1 MKSGPIRNEIDYK
14 ESEERL
20 VKKVK
25 DYLVDSTEKIGFSI
39 MLINYWQ
46 LHDQIDLV
54 RACDNLIEL
63 NLMGCVLDL
72 IGKRSNFSQDAKTK
86 V

>member
-1 MKSGPIRNEIDYK
+1 
-14 ESEERL
+14 
-20 VKKVK
+20 
-25 DYLVDSTEKIGFSI
+25 

-86 V
+86 VQDELVKTLLKRNADKYAKIVDNIV